1 MDHLSILKRSWEI
14 LWRYRALWIFGVIL
28 ALTTFS
34 WETALWS
41 HQGESQIQDQEG
53 IIINIGDE
61 YSVKLPGEG
70 LAIDISEGGV
80 LSAKI
85 KSNGTWTE
93 VTGLNQLFA
102 EIVPPDVVSWIL
114 AIVIGIAVTV
124 FLLYILGKVAH
135 YVAETALI
143 RMVSDY
149 ENTGERL
156 GFNQGLRLGWSR
168 TAWRLFLIDLL
179 VALPVALG
187 LALLFGL
194 VLSPLL
200 LWTTRDTL
208 AGIIGTITSAGLFFP
223 FLAVVV
229 LVSLLV
235 SLLLRF
241 FHRACAMEDLGVVA
255 SIRHGFE
262 VVRNHLKD
270 VVVMWLIMLSLGF
283 AWSIAMIPIALLLAP
298 IFLLL
303 ILAGGVIAGI
313 PAVLVAALAG
323 LFVEGFIPWVVGAL
337 VALPIFILVVA
348 SPLIFLGGLWHAY
361 RSTSWTVTY
370 QELRGLEVAKP
381 ESVPDLAPS
390 TA

>member
-1 MDHLSILKRSWEI
+1 MDHINILKRSGEI
-14 LWRYRALWIFGVIL
+14 LWRYRALWIFGIIL

-41 HQGESQIQDQEG
+41 RQGESQIQDQEG
-53 IIINIGDE
+53 ITINIGDDF
-61 YSVKLPGEG
+61 SIKLPGEG
-70 LAIDISEGGV
+70 LVIDITEADG

-85 KSNGTWTE
+85 KSNGTWTQ

-102 EIVPPDVVSWIL
+102 ELVPPDIARWIL
-114 AIVIGIAVTV
+114 AIVIGLAVTV
-124 FLLYILGKVAH
+124 FLLYVLGKGAH

-149 ENTGERL
+149 ENTGGRL
-156 GFNQGLRLGWSR
+156 SFSQGLRLGWSR

-187 LALLFGL
+187 LVLLFGL

-223 FLAVVV
+223 FLAVVI

-241 FHRACAMEDLGVVA
+241 FHRSCAIENLGVIA

-270 VVVMWLIMLSLGF
+270 VGVMWLIMLSLGF

-298 IFLLL
+298 LFL
-303 ILAGGVIAGI
+303 ILILTGGVIAGI

-323 LFVEGFIPWVVGAL
+323 LFVEGFIPWILGAL
-337 VALPIFILVVA
+337 VALPIFVLIVA
-348 SPLIFLGGLWHAY
+348 SPMIFLGGLWHAY

>member
-1 MDHLSILKRSWEI
+1 MDHISVLKQSWEI
-14 LWRYRALWIFGVIL
+14 LWRYRALWIFGIIL

-34 WETALWS
+34 WEAALWS
-41 HQGESQIQDQEG
+41 RQGESQIQDQEG
-53 IIINIGDE
+53 ITINIGDDF
-61 YSVKLPGEG
+61 SIKLPGEG

-93 VTGLNQLFA
+93 VTGLNQFFA
-102 EIVPPDVVSWIL
+102 ELVPPDVVSWIL
-114 AIVIGIAVTV
+114 AIVIGLAVTV

-156 GFNQGLRLGWSR
+156 GFIQGLRLGWSR

-179 VALPVALG
+179 VALPVALA
-187 LALLFGL
+187 LVLLFGL

-208 AGIIGTITSAGLFFP
+208 AGLIGTITSAGLFFP

-229 LVSLLV
+229 LASLLV

-262 VVRNHLKD
+262 VVRSHLKD
-270 VVVMWLIMLSLGF
+270 VSVMWLIMLSFGF
-283 AWSIAMIPIALLLAP
+283 AWSIAMIPIGLLLAP
-298 IFLLL
+298 IFLVL
-303 ILAGGVIAGI
+303 ILMGGIIAGI

-323 LFVEGFIPWVVGAL
+323 LFVEGLIPWILGVLVG
-337 VALPIFILVVA
+337 LPIFILIVA
-348 SPLIFLGGLWHAY
+348 SPMMFLGGLWHAY
-361 RSTSWTVTY
+361 RSSTWTLTY
-370 QELRGLEVAKP
+370 RELRGLEVAQSQ
-381 ESVPDLAPS
+381 SVPDLAPS